1 MSNFSNIPVDPD
13 TRINKQSEIQINSI
27 PALDQKWSWDGI
39 TANSLIFNSIDVEK
53 FSDNELL
60 EFIKDNSDIKFKT
73 SITYSNKNGFRFI
86 NYNFEA
92 T

>member
-27 PALDQKWSWDGI
+27 PALDQKWNFDGI
-39 TANSLIFNSIDVEK
+39 TASSLIFNSIDVEK